1 MGSASLLEIK
11 SNIKSV
17 KSTMQIT
24 KAMEL
29 VATSKLRRAK
39 ERAEQTRPYHKA
51 LEEAISTICRY
62 ESTLETSFAERREN
76 PKTCFIVVAGERGLA
91 GGFNN
96 NIFKLTAALARQCEG
111 PCCYLPVG
119 KKAIERFAYEKKE
132 IITDEFVNVSSFGVS
147 KSLALGR
154 TIANYFLEGKID
166 RAVIVYTEFVS
177 ILSQVPTYST
187 LLPLSPLEDEPV
199 PTDEKAVD
207 FSERDTSEGEKKDV
221 RDAETFDDPI
231 YESPPEEML
240 KRIVPDYLGGT
251 IYIALCESFAAEC
264 GARRTAMNSANKNAE
279 EMLND
284 LSVRFNRAR
293 QAVITQEITEI
304 VSGADAL

>member
-11 SNIKSV
+11 RSIKSV
-17 KSTMQIT
+17 QSTMQIT

-51 LEEAISTICRY
+51 LSEAISRIRSY
-62 ESTLETSFAERREN
+62 EATAETAFAEERKA
-76 PKTCFIVVAGERGLA
+76 PKTCFIVVAGDRGLA

-96 NIFKLTAALARQCEG
+96 NIFRLTASLAARCEG
-111 PCCYLPVG
+111 PCCYLPIG

-132 IITDEFVNVSSFGVS
+132 ILTDSFVNVSSFGVS
-147 KSLALGR
+147 KSLALGH
-154 TIANYFLEGKID
+154 ALSDYFLEGKID

-177 ILSQVPTYST
+177 MLSQVPTYSV
-187 LLPLSPLEDEPV
+187 LLPLSPFENDPGENDSGEPDPGEQKKTPSDE
-199 PTDEKAVD
+199 
-207 FSERDTSEGEKKDV
+207 
-221 RDAETFDDPI
+221 PI

-264 GARRTAMNSANKNAE
+264 GARRTAMSSANKNAE
-279 EMLND
+279 EMLSN
-284 LSVRFNRAR
+284 LSLSYNRAR

>member
-11 SNIKSV
+11 RSIKSV
-17 KSTMQIT
+17 QSTMQIT

-51 LEEAISTICRY
+51 LSEAISRIRSY
-62 ESTLETSFAERREN
+62 EATAETAFAEERKA
-76 PKTCFIVVAGERGLA
+76 PKTCFIVVAGDRGLA

-96 NIFKLTAALARQCEG
+96 NIFRLTASLAARCEG
-111 PCCYLPVG
+111 PCCYLPIG

-132 IITDEFVNVSSFGVS
+132 ILTDSFVNVSSFGVS
-147 KSLALGR
+147 KSLALGH
-154 TIANYFLEGKID
+154 ALSDYFLEGKID

-177 ILSQVPTYST
+177 MLSQVPTYSV
-187 LLPLSPLEDEPV
+187 LLPLSPFENDPGEIDSGEQQKTPSDE
-199 PTDEKAVD
+199 
-207 FSERDTSEGEKKDV
+207 
-221 RDAETFDDPI
+221 PI

-264 GARRTAMNSANKNAE
+264 GARRTAMSSANKNAE
-279 EMLND
+279 EMLSN
-284 LSVRFNRAR
+284 LSLSYNRAR

>member
-11 SNIKSV
+11 RSIKSV
-17 KSTMQIT
+17 QSTMQIT

-51 LEEAISTICRY
+51 LSEAISRIRSY
-62 ESTLETSFAERREN
+62 EATAETAFAEERKA
-76 PKTCFIVVAGERGLA
+76 PKTCFIVVAGDRGLA

-96 NIFKLTAALARQCEG
+96 NIFRLTASLAARCEG
-111 PCCYLPVG
+111 PCCYLPIG

-132 IITDEFVNVSSFGVS
+132 ILTDSFVNVSSFGVS
-147 KSLALGR
+147 KSLALGHA
-154 TIANYFLEGKID
+154 ISDYFLEGKID

-177 ILSQVPTYST
+177 MLSQVPTYSV
-187 LLPLSPLEDEPV
+187 LLPLSPFENDPGEQKKTPSDE
-199 PTDEKAVD
+199 
-207 FSERDTSEGEKKDV
+207 
-221 RDAETFDDPI
+221 PI

-264 GARRTAMNSANKNAE
+264 GARRTAMSSANKNAE
-279 EMLND
+279 EMLSN
-284 LSVRFNRAR
+284 LSLSYNRAR

>member
-11 SNIKSV
+11 RSIKSV
-17 KSTMQIT
+17 QSTMQIT

-51 LEEAISTICRY
+51 LQEAIARIIRY
-62 ESTLETSFAERREN
+62 ESTAGTSFAEQRKN

-96 NIFKLTAALARQCEG
+96 KIFRLTAALAEKCEG
-111 PCCYLPVG
+111 PVCYLPIG
-119 KKAIERFAYEKKE
+119 KKAIERFTYEKKE
-132 IITDEFVNVSSFGVS
+132 ILTDEFVNISSFGVS
-147 KSLALGR
+147 RSLSLGNS
-154 TIANYFLEGKID
+154 IAKYFLDGTID

-177 ILSQVPTYST
+177 MLSQVPTYST
-187 LLPLSPLEDEPV
+187 ILPLSPEPES
-199 PTDEKAVD
+199 DG
-207 FSERDTSEGEKKDV
+207 GENVSLD
-221 RDAETFDDPI
+221 DDPI
-231 YESPPEEML
+231 YECPPEDML
-240 KRIVPDYLGGT
+240 KQIVPNYLGGS

-279 EMLND
+279 EMLSN
-284 LSVRFNRAR
+284 LSLSFNRAR